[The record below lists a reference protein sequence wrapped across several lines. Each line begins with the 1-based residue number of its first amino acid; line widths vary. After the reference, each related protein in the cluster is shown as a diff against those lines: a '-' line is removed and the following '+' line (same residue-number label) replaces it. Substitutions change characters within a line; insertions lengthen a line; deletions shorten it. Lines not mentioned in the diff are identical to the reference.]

1 MSLTLLSRVFALRH
15 INHILET
22 RMSSGGRR
30 VYAVGGER
38 AKARFIRWRSL
49 RSLDAQRSL
58 EAILAAF
65 QGEMVDDPSG
75 AFGRAHALVAAAKLA
90 YKRGGG
96 MLRGLHLNPSGDTL
110 HARVRDE
117 AVRTEAAA
125 MLGEVFAQHLAGPR
139 FAVAILV
146 SIRPAPKGA
155 LALLRLGALQDG
167 LDRIAHRL
175 ALTAAIAFAPVAA
188 ALSFGARADLDA
200 ATKRPNRDMREGD
213 LIIVAPVWEDALGG
227 ASRQAADDVRKE
239 AAFALSANVQRSC
252 GDEIGARSGPQCPM
266 DGYARQRT
274 PPEAASPAVPPAE
287 TILVYRV
294 AFNAYRA
301 FSFAQ
306 LDVADPG
313 GEEVRSAEALRFFS
327 RQPMTALERG
337 GPAETPPA
345 WLRILTVESMRAP
358 DPDLGGASGYQYHF
372 IIRVIIQAEL
382 RAETRSA
389 SLPKQEHRSV
399 APVDSASPTGSN
411 GRGVDPGLLILDDPC
426 DRMKTAANDRFGLA
440 HEGQRTRG
448 ASQGPLEQ
456 GNKSSPALASPP
468 LTKRQ
473 ENPRAASHGS
483 EDRLLSADRENGLLS
498 NANGRVGGSCTPTR
512 LGRASRD
519 GLVPNSVDGAGP
531 VWIGRAWRAMPDL
544 ASDLL
549 GEQDRLTG
557 PCAGMEAE
565 ARPFS
570 DVFAT
575 LMVDADEAWHDD
587 GAESFRMG
595 LRWMLGQGEAETVQK
610 PQRPQGV
617 APILLER
624 AH

>member
-1 MSLTLLSRVFALRH
+1 MSLTLSSRVFALRH

-30 VYAVGGER
+30 VYAVGGEKPR
-38 AKARFIRWRSL
+38 ASFIRQRSL
-49 RSLDAQRSL
+49 QSLDAQRSL

-75 AFGRAHALVAAAKLA
+75 AFGRAHALVAAARQA

-96 MLRGLHLNPSGDTL
+96 MLRGLHLNPSGDSL

-117 AVRTEAAA
+117 AARADAAA

-175 ALTAAIAFAPVAA
+175 AMTAAIAFAPVAA

-213 LIIVAPVWEDALGG
+213 LIIVAPVFEDARGG
-227 ASRQAADDVRKE
+227 ASRQGSEDVREE
-239 AAFALSANVQRSC
+239 AASPHSVNASRSRD
-252 GDEIGARSGPQCPM
+252 GEIVACSGPPYPM
-266 DGYARQRT
+266 GGFVRQST
-274 PPEAASPAVPPAE
+274 PPEAAAPAVSPAE

-306 LDVADPG
+306 LAIADPG
-313 GEEVRSAEALRFFS
+313 GDRGRKAEALRFFS

-358 DPDLGGASGYQYHF
+358 DPDLGGAAGYHYHF
-372 IIRVIIQAEL
+372 IIRVIIQAEPC
-382 RAETRSA
+382 AETRSA
-389 SLPKQEHRSV
+389 SLPKQEHSSV
-399 APVDSASPTGSN
+399 APVDSASPAGSN
-411 GRGVDPGLLILDDPC
+411 ACGVDPGVLILDDPC

-440 HEGQRTRG
+440 HEGERAGR

-456 GNKSSPALASPP
+456 GSQSSAALESPL
-468 LTKRQ
+468 LTRRQ
-473 ENPRAASHGS
+473 ENRRAAFRGS
-483 EDRLLSADRENGLLS
+483 EDRLLSADPENGLLS
-498 NANGRVGGSCTPTR
+498 NANGRVGGSCTLTP

-531 VWIGRAWRAMPDL
+531 VWIGRAWRAMPAL

-549 GEQDRLTG
+549 GEQDRLRR

-570 DVFAT
+570 DVFAA

-595 LRWMLGQGEAETVQK
+595 LRWMLGQSEAETAQK